1 VSTTPAPTRNEEN
14 RVKSAA
20 KPFASPLRNEIDD
33 GVARWGSR
41 VPSDAEI
48 ASATST
54 VFVETLRAA
63 KSGSLPGSE
72 LARLIDHTLLK
83 ADARRDE
90 FEKLCAEARTHGF
103 STVCVNT
110 SALPLVVKALGGA
123 RTLPIAVVGFPL
135 GAMDSAVKAA
145 ETKRAIELGA
155 REIDMVLP
163 VGALKDGEFESVE
176 RDIQAV
182 VSAAGAV
189 PVKVIL
195 EITYLTREEIIAAC
209 VIAKNA
215 GAAFVKT
222 STGFATT
229 NDGKPSGATADVVS
243 LMRVVVGPNMGVK
256 ASGGIRSR
264 EDALRMI
271 AVGANRIGASASV
284 AIATAGTAGAG
295 NY

>member
-1 VSTTPAPTRNEEN
+1 VSTTPVPARNEEN

-20 KPFASPLRNEIDD
+20 KPFLSPIRNEIDD

-41 VPSDAEI
+41 APSDAEI

-54 VFVETLRAA
+54 VFIETLRAA
-63 KSGSLPGSE
+63 KSGSLPGPE

-83 ADARRDE
+83 ADARRSD
-90 FEKLCAEARTHGF
+90 FEKLCAEARAHPF
-103 STVCVNT
+103 ATVCVNT
-110 SALPLVVKALGGA
+110 SALSFVAEALAGTH
-123 RTLPIAVVGFPL
+123 TLPIAVVGFPL
-135 GAMDSAVKAA
+135 GAMDSAAKAA
-145 ETKRAIELGA
+145 ETRRAVELGA

-163 VGALKDGEFESVE
+163 VGALKDGELEAVE

-195 EITYLTREEIIAAC
+195 EIAYLTREEIIAAC
-209 VIAKNA
+209 VIAKHA

-222 STGFATT
+222 STGFAATS
-229 NDGKPSGATADVVS
+229 DAKPSGATPEAVS
-243 LMRVVVGPNMGVK
+243 LMRVVVGPEMGVK

-271 AVGANRIGASASV
+271 AAGANRIGASASV
-284 AIATAGTAGAG
+284 AIATAGVAGAG